1 MFPSTHKTSIPID
14 HYRLQGRRTCQRL
27 ASMAGIL
34 SCGILAMAL
43 FLLLGPS
50 LFAQEPEAEDPDA
63 PQVEQR
69 SAVIMAASSDGGQL
83 EIQTFEM
90 PHGDGPISAARF
102 VLPSGAMM
110 ADGGIQSNSIGWL
123 QDDNILSELDVVDE
137 QRQQLQQLCDEIQ
150 QRRSDFA
157 ATVRDLPADKRVQY
171 IRDFSSLLTANVD
184 DQVEQILLPHQLE
197 RVKQI
202 QLQTKM
208 RRAGVRSL
216 DQKELAEALGITD
229 EQREKLKKKQA
240 EVEKQLR
247 KKIDQLRKEALD
259 EVLSVLTAKQREKLK
274 DMVGTEYDFKQRDA
288 TSPMMKIQQAAEKK
302 TQ

>member
-1 MFPSTHKTSIPID
+1 MFPSTHKTSILID
-14 HYRLQGRRTCQRL
+14 HNRLQGCRTCQRL
-27 ASMAGIL
+27 ASMVGLL
-34 SCGILAMAL
+34 SCDIFAMAL
-43 FLLLGPS
+43 LLLLGPS
-50 LFAQEPEAEDPDA
+50 LFAQEPEAEDPDE

-69 SAVIMAASSDGGQL
+69 SAVIMAASSDGGEL

-157 ATVRDLPADKRVQY
+157 ATVRDLPEDKRVQY

-229 EQREKLKKKQA
+229 EQREELKKKQA
-240 EVEKQLR
+240 EVEKELR

-259 EVLSVLTAKQREKLK
+259 EVLSVLTAKQRQKLK
-274 DMVGTEYDFKQRDA
+274 DMVGAEYDFKQREA
-288 TSPMMKIQQAAEKK
+288 TSPMMKIQQPAEKK